1 MNISDT
7 SLRSEL
13 PRLYE
18 LKDAGID
25 PSDPNEYFHR
35 LEERCAEHRTVFGIY
50 KRLER
55 GLCALDDA
63 ALADFRS
70 RAVAQAAK
78 RHPIRGWR
86 ELFDV
91 FSEAKGFTYLR
102 SIGCTNVRFVPR
114 ASSRTPDLEGLRN
127 AKLVLCEVKTLNVS
141 QDEATKRDRVHRG
154 EIIGGE
160 VADSLGAGFLNKL
173 SSDIENASQQLQE
186 HDPGH
191 LADWMIFT
199 VVNFDDWVGDYQR
212 KYFDQIDRYLR
223 SNPVSEVEF
232 VFCHASNLF
241 ERTFTMTAA
250 TVFHG

>member
-25 PSDPNEYFHR
+25 PSD
-35 LEERCAEHRTVFGIY
+35 
-50 KRLER
+50 
-55 GLCALDDA
+55 LCALDDA
-63 ALADFRS
+63 AWADFRS

-232 VFCHASNLF
+232 VFCPASNLF